1 MAWDL
6 PVPDLT
12 IARDSSLVV
21 WVIEHQPHKTVDS
34 GARKPDLWPF
44 VSKLSSARRP
54 AHHCP
59 VLPCRCATP
68 SGIAVHPSSQGFR
81 LRLTVSERCDC
92 ANAARAPMGPGQYAP
107 ALASIA
113 HDRIRRPKQWV
124 SGGVDRLARLVLA
137 FRALQHGQHRL
148 AKGFGPA
155 QLGIVRLATKYPRD
169 ELPGRGRID
178 GPIGDEQ
185 SSTARVEERATEAR
199 QCFRA
204 GTRTC
209 RRVAG

>member
-68 SGIAVHPSSQGFR
+68 SGIAVHPCRQGFR

-124 SGGVDRLARLVLA
+124 SVGVDRLARLVLA
-137 FRALQHGQHRL
+137 FRALQTANIAWRRASARLNWGLSAWRRNIPVTSSRAEAESTGQLVTSRARL
-148 AKGFGPA
+148 PA
-155 QLGIVRLATKYPRD
+155 
-169 ELPGRGRID
+169 
-178 GPIGDEQ
+178 
-185 SSTARVEERATEAR
+185 
-199 QCFRA
+199 
-204 GTRTC
+204 
-209 RRVAG
+209 